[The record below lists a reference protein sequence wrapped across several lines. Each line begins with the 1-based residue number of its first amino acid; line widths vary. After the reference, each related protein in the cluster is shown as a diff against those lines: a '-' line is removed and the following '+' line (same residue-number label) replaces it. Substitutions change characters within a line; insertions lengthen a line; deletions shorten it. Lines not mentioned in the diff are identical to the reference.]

1 MFYVKVKRQYSKHT
15 VEKGVVYM
23 NNFSEAFQSLHQA
36 AVQRERSAHV
46 IHHEMDGQLMLKI
59 HRTQLKPVE
68 TIINE
73 RGIVEKKLLEQH
85 DRVILK
91 QFEKVFSVYSI

>member
-1 MFYVKVKRQYSKHT
+1 MVIIRIEYKKRGVFT
-15 VEKGVVYM
+15 V

-59 HRTQLKPVE
+59 HRTQLKPAEEV
-68 TIINE
+68 INE
-73 RGIVEKKLLEQH
+73 RGVIERNLISAADRIV
-85 DRVILK
+85 LK
-91 QFEKVFSVYSI
+91 QFESMFSNF